1 MGLNEEHSTTVAK
14 IVAEELGEEMEAW
27 LAASGVSPD
36 ATVRAVI
43 APHAGFRYSGRCAA
57 YAFAHMHAPSIRRIF
72 LLGPSHHHYTR
83 KCVLPRSTSFHTPL
97 GALPIDMQVVEEL
110 KATGEFEEMGRH
122 VDEAE
127 HSLEMHAPF
136 LAHMCKDHNV
146 SLVPIMVGSLDA
158 AAEARYGSILSRYFS
173 DSSNFFSI
181 SSDFCH
187 WGSRFRF
194 TPYDKAHGPIHKA
207 IEAMDRE
214 GMAAIEGGGAKAF
227 RDYIERTGNTV
238 CGRHPIGVLLQVWR
252 ERGWMG
258 WKVAGL
264 DGRVEGGG
272 LGWVDGCWAGSR
284 GVGLGR
290 GVLPVF
296 SPSTTHS
303 PFSAPHSPL
312 RSPSPPQMA
321 ELCPSPP
328 SIRFVQYEQSSHCHS
343 MRDSSVSYASAVLT
357 LTPPST

>member
-1 MGLNEEHSTTVAK
+1 MWAAVGGGTKTRASSKTKESAPPGYARHASHAGSWYTDD
-14 IVAEELGEEMEAW
+14 AEELGEEMEAW

-36 ATVRAVI
+36 AAVRAVI
-43 APHAGFRYSGRCAA
+43 APPTLPLTRSMLSVRLVLSSSC
-57 YAFAHMHAPSIRRIF
+57 RRIF

-97 GALPIDMQVVEEL
+97 GALPIDMEVVAEL
-110 KATGEFEEMGRH
+110 RATGEFEEMGRH

-252 ERGWMG
+252 DGGIGW
-258 WKVAGL
+258 
-264 DGRVEGGG
+264 VEG
-272 LGWVDGCWAGSR
+272 CWPGSK
-284 GVGLGR
+284 GVCLGR
-290 GVLPVF
+290 RVLGY
-296 SPSTTHS
+296 
-303 PFSAPHSPL
+303 
-312 RSPSPPQMA
+312 
-321 ELCPSPP
+321 CP
-328 SIRFVQYEQSSHCHS
+328 
-343 MRDSSVSYASAVLT
+343 
-357 LTPPST
+357 

>member
-1 MGLNEEHSTTVAK
+1 MWAAVGGGTKTRASSKTKESAPPGYARHASHAGSWYTDD
-14 IVAEELGEEMEAW
+14 AEELGEEVEAW

-36 ATVRAVI
+36 AAVRAVI

-97 GALPIDMQVVEEL
+97 GALPIGMEVVAEL
-110 KATGEFEEMGRH
+110 RATGEFEEMGRH

-238 CGRHPIGVLLQVWR
+238 CGRHPIGVLLQ
-252 ERGWMG
+252 
-258 WKVAGL
+258 
-264 DGRVEGGG
+264 
-272 LGWVDGCWAGSR
+272 
-284 GVGLGR
+284 
-290 GVLPVF
+290 
-296 SPSTTHS
+296 
-303 PFSAPHSPL
+303 
-312 RSPSPPQMA
+312 MA
-321 ELCPSPP
+321 ELSPSPP

-357 LTPPST
+357 LTPPSTQGASL